1 MCFIPHLR
9 NIEQTLISIAST
21 QSHKDVSNLNTNI
34 IDDLNMDSLDAIG
47 FLFEVENRL
56 DVKVPE
62 EHIDEFDL
70 FNLKNLS
77 DYIFKRLYSSD

>member
-1 MCFIPHLR
+1 ME
-9 NIEQTLISIAST
+9 NIEQTLISIASS

-34 IDDLNMDSLDAIG
+34 IDDLNMDTLDAIG

>member
-1 MCFIPHLR
+1 ME
-9 NIEQTLISIAST
+9 NIEQTLISIASS

>member
-1 MCFIPHLR
+1 MK
-9 NIEQTLISIAST
+9 NVEQILVSIASSA
-21 QSHKDVSNLNTNI
+21 SHKDVSSLDINI

-47 FLFEVENRL
+47 FLFEVENNL

-70 FNLKNLS
+70 FNLKNLH
-77 DYIFKRLYSSD
+77 DYISKKLASND

>member
-1 MCFIPHLR
+1 VE
-9 NIEQTLISIAST
+9 NIEQTLISIASS

-34 IDDLNMDSLDAIG
+34 IDDLNMDTLDAIG

>member
-1 MCFIPHLR
+1 
-9 NIEQTLISIAST
+9 
-21 QSHKDVSNLNTNI
+21 
-34 IDDLNMDSLDAIG
+34 MDSLDAIG

>member
-1 MCFIPHLR
+1 VE
-9 NIEQTLISIAST
+9 NIEQTLISIASS